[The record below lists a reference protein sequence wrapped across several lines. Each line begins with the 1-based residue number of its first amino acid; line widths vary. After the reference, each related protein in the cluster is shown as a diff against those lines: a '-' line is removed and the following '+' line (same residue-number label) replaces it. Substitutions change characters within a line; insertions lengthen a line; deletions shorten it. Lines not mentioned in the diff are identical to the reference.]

1 MKRVQRFAR
10 AHVSLFG
17 GEAEPGEAV
26 GGEAGGAPPT
36 TSDAGIPP
44 AQSRK
49 LSPSRALP
57 SRVSVMRR
65 RPPPFDASVLREEGF
80 SGFVR
85 RGASCLGYCVA
96 QLLYSAD
103 VFSHRGWSYNLK
115 WTFRVLLRI
124 VLPFAVLG
132 LLISLMSWLI
142 VLLGD
147 ILTGVIGTVLWVLLW
162 TLPLM
167 AGIAVAVLAAR
178 FFLWVTKKETVPRW
192 VAYFTERRRAAK

>member
-1 MKRVQRFAR
+1 MSDRPLTPNTPKGSALARFAHGAETPVQAIVGYFVGS
-10 AHVSLFG
+10 AHYVSELQRYY
-17 GEAEPGEAV
+17 PIL
-26 GGEAGGAPPT
+26 T
-36 TSDAGIPP
+36 
-44 AQSRK
+44 
-49 LSPSRALP
+49 
-57 SRVSVMRR
+57 
-65 RPPPFDASVLREEGF
+65 PPPFDASVLREEGF

-162 TLPLM
+162 ALPLM

-178 FFLWVTKKETVPRW
+178 FFLWVTKRETVPRW